1 MDADGD
7 QLAQRVRA
15 WIAAGETL
23 EVEFKSERRK
33 ALNDRDLVE
42 VVVCLANGAGGV
54 LLIGVDDDGTP
65 TGARPRHEDG
75 RTNPQ
80 RVQAL
85 IANTTQP
92 PIATTVHVVQIG
104 EASIVVVEVPNSPRV
119 VGTTQGTYLRRATG
133 GDGKPMCVPYHAHE
147 MLASEI
153 DRGAADF
160 AALPLRDATWDDLD
174 PMEFERVRNLV
185 AQAGSRA
192 DRILAD
198 LADREIAHALGVVRH
213 DAEVTVGSLLLF
225 GRSGALRRF
234 VPTHEATFQ
243 VLRGLE
249 VEVNDFFTFPL
260 FRVADEM
267 FNRFKVRNREEEV
280 QFGLL
285 RIAIPMYSET
295 AFREALANALTHRDY
310 TRRGAIRVQ
319 WSEEQLEVSSPGGFP
334 EGIRLDNL
342 LVAAPHPRSPI
353 LVDAFKRT
361 GLAKR
366 IGGINRMFAEQ
377 LRVGRP
383 APAYG
388 RSTNEQVVA
397 ILPGGPANLAM
408 TRWVLEQE
416 RQNDRSVSLSEL
428 QVLSELLRERR
439 ATTAELTHVTQRTES
454 ETRILLTRMVEKRWI
469 QARGEGKGRT
479 WHLSAAL
486 YRALESSAGHV
497 RVRGFEP
504 LQPEQMVLAFVSA
517 HGHIN
522 RAQAAELCAIAPEQA
537 GRLLRRLAAEGKLIQ
552 RGERRGSFYELPD
565 SRPG

>member
-1 MDADGD
+1 VTDSEDA
-7 QLAQRVRA
+7 LVRRVRA
-15 WIAAGETL
+15 WMAAGEAFD
-23 EVEFKSERRK
+23 VEFKSEQRK
-33 ALNDRDLVE
+33 PLNDRDLVE

-54 LLIGVDDDGTP
+54 LLIGVEDNGKL
-65 TGARPRHEDG
+65 TGARPRHEG
-75 RTNPQ
+75 GATNPQ

-92 PIATTVHVVQIG
+92 PIATTVQVIQIG
-104 EASIVVVEVPNSPRV
+104 EASVVVIEVPNSPRV
-119 VGTTQGTYLRRATG
+119 VGTTQGTYLRRAIG
-133 GDGKPMCVPYHAHE
+133 GDGKPTCVPYYAHE

-160 AALPLRDATWDDLD
+160 AALPARDATWDDLD
-174 PMEFERVRNLV
+174 PMEFERVRNFI
-185 AQAGSRA
+185 AAAGSRA
-192 DRILAD
+192 DGVLAG

-225 GRSGALRRF
+225 GRPEAIRRF
-234 VPTHEATFQ
+234 VPTQEAAFQ

-249 VEVNDFFTFPL
+249 VEVNEFFTLPL
-260 FRVADEM
+260 FRVAEEI

-310 TRRGAIRVQ
+310 TRRGAIHVQ

-334 EGIRLDNL
+334 EGIHVDNL

-353 LVDAFKRT
+353 LADAFKRT
-361 GLAKR
+361 GLAER
-366 IGGINRMFAEQ
+366 TGRGINRMFADQ

-383 APAYG
+383 APDYG
-388 RSTNEQVVA
+388 RSTDQQVVA

-416 RQNDRSVSLSEL
+416 RQRDRPVSLPEL
-428 QVLSELLRERR
+428 QILSELLRERR
-439 ATTAELTHVTQRTES
+439 ATTAELAHLTQRTES
-454 ETRILLTRMVEKRWI
+454 ETRIQLVQMVEKGWI

-486 YRALESSAGHV
+486 YRALESPAGYI
-497 RVRGFEP
+497 RMRGFEP
-504 LQPEQMVLAFVSA
+504 LQQEQMVLAFVST
-517 HGHIN
+517 HGSIT
-522 RAQAAELCAIAPEQA
+522 RAQTAELCAIAPEQA

-552 RGERRGSFYELPD
+552 RGERRGSFYQRPD
-565 SRPG
+565 